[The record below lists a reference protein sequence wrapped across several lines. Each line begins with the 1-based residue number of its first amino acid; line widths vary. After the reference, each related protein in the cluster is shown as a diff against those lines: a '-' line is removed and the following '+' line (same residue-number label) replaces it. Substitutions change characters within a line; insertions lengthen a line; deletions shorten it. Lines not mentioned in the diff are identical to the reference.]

1 MKTILIPIAYLLT
14 AFLLISCGQPSR
26 DTQKPGK
33 WQSYSGDKHIAQRVD
48 SVLKLMT
55 LEEKIGQMTQFSA
68 NWSITGPVMSDDFQ
82 PYLEKGLIGSIF
94 NATSVEGIRRMQQIA
109 VDSTRL
115 GIPILFGQDV
125 IHGYKTIFPIPL
137 GEACSWDLALMQR
150 TAEIAALEAASTGL
164 TYFRPM

>member
-1 MKTILIPIAYLLT
+1 MKKILIPTACLL
-14 AFLLISCGQPSR
+14 AVFALVSCGSPSGNI
-26 DTQKPGK
+26 QKSGK
-33 WQSYSGDKHIAQRVD
+33 WQSYSRNKQIERRVD

-82 PYLEKGLIGSIF
+82 PYLKKGLIGSIF
-94 NATSVEGIRRMQQIA
+94 NATSVEGIRRFQQYA

-125 IHGYKTIFPIPL
+125 IHGY
-137 GEACSWDLALMQR
+137 
-150 TAEIAALEAASTGL
+150 
-164 TYFRPM
+164 

>member
-1 MKTILIPIAYLLT
+1 MKKYSISMVCTLAAVLL
-14 AFLLISCGQPSR
+14 ASCGSPSSG
-26 DTQKPGK
+26 TSGAGS
-33 WQSYSGDKHIAQRVD
+33 WVSYSGDKQVEKRVD

-68 NWSITGPVMSDDFQ
+68 NWSITGPVMSDDFK
-82 PYLEKGLIGSIF
+82 PYLDQGLVGSIF
-94 NATSVEGIRRMQQIA
+94 NATSGEGIRRMQQIA

-137 GEACSWDLALMQR
+137 AEAC
-150 TAEIAALEAASTGL
+150 
-164 TYFRPM
+164 